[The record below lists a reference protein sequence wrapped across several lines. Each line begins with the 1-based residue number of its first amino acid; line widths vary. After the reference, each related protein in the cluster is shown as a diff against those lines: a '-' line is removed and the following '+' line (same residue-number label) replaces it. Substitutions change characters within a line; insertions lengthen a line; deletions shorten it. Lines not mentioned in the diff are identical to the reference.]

1 MIDENGQRKYVAEG
15 SASYTAYEQT
25 IKHTIDPLAKKLEG
39 LKLGDKD
46 VDGEDRARMLQRAL
60 KADGANIVEDG
71 EFGTSTKQAL
81 EAFQTVHG
89 LEPTGVV
96 DTQTANLFLVLACF
110 SMAPL

>member
-1 MIDENGQRKYVAEG
+1 MIPWQ
-15 SASYTAYEQT
+15 
-25 IKHTIDPLAKKLEG
+25 KKLEG

-46 VDGEDRARMLQRAL
+46 VDGEDRVRMLQRAL

-81 EAFQTVHG
+81 EAFQTIHG

-96 DTQTANLFLVLACF
+96 DIQTADLFPRIGLLQYGATFECRMACWK
-110 SMAPL
+110 SRCKLEG